1 MTGRS
6 QTRRYPDALGAAEAC
21 ALRVLELMEAAI
33 AERGAASLAISG
45 GSSPKP
51 MFQSFARSSFPWER
65 VHLFWVDERAVP
77 PTDEQS
83 NFKLA
88 ADTWLT
94 SVSAQA
100 KFPSANIHRIQ
111 AELAPDEASRLYR
124 DEIRDYFKLA
134 DGEPPRFDVIHR
146 GMGPDG
152 HTASLFPGSPLV
164 EAWAGD
170 WTGDRTGIAAAVW
183 AAAIWVEKMHQWR
196 ITLLPAVLEAAR
208 HTLMLVTGAD
218 KTQMLRTVLEGPY
231 DPQQTPA
238 QIASRNDSAEWFLD
252 EAAAAGL

>member
-1 MTGRS
+1 
-6 QTRRYPDALGAAEAC
+6 
-21 ALRVLELMEAAI
+21 MEAAI
-33 AERGAASLAISG
+33 AERGAAALAISG

-51 MFQSFARSSFPWER
+51 MFQIFAGSAFPWER

-94 SVSAQA
+94 PA

-111 AELAPDEASRLYR
+111 AELAPDEAARLYR
-124 DEIRDYFKLA
+124 EEIRAYFKLSN
-134 DGEPPRFDVIHR
+134 EEQPKFDVVHR

-152 HTASLFPGSPLV
+152 HTASLFPGSPLI
-164 EAWAGD
+164 E
-170 WTGDRTGIAAAVW
+170 DRTRIAAAT
-183 AAAIWVEKMHQWR
+183 WVEKMHQWR
-196 ITLLPAVLEAAR
+196 ISLLPAALEAAR
-208 HTLMLVTGAD
+208 HTVMLVTGAD
-218 KTQMLRTVLEGPY
+218 KAQMLRTVLEGPY

-238 QIASRNDSAEWFLD
+238 QIGSRIGTAEWFLD
-252 EAAAAGL
+252 EAASAALSGH